1 MNYNYLILLILLIF
15 LLINF
20 NKPILEKFTINK
32 KNMLIIGATS
42 EIAEVIMESSNQ
54 KFDFYLVGRNLDKL
68 NQLKLKY
75 KNVNTQQVDFS
86 NKESIET
93 YFNNNKIYFDMIYNN
108 YYDSNNIKDIH
119 HQMKTNVSNNIYF
132 LEKLI
137 PFLNK
142 ESKLV
147 NISSGA
153 SDIIDFENDILIYY
167 SLIKHMI
174 EKYTKILSKKYYS
187 NKIGVTCLKINDSY
201 DTQLTRKMNKDYNF
215 KMELKDVKILNSC
228 FTYLNNISWN
238 EVTGKILKSNQV
250 INNSYFKA
258 LDLTFSKSDIE
269 STYDQINKSKRY
281 IGENP
286 VKMSS
291 QVKKFIKNFDIN
303 LEKYSSESGKL
314 KKQLAINH
322 TVQEN
327 QIFFYNGTTE
337 YVNTLIKFF
346 VKSNHNI
353 ITSPNWTGTFTSAY
367 NNDIEM
373 KDITEIKKGNYLVNN
388 YDLILKSIDSL
399 TRMIYFIAP
408 IIKEEFYIFIS
419 KIPDNLIVIID
430 YCYFGFYPESDDYLK
445 VNEINFNNKK
455 IISLFTFS
463 KFYSIPQL
471 QLGYSISSPEMKLL
485 LEKNSFYSLSILKEE
500 LALVALND
508 TARNNNS
515 RDYFVN
521 KRKEITLFLS
531 NKKIEFFFDKLQ
543 YLFLKLE
550 DDQKINFDKHQDQY
564 FIFNLHDYTGI
575 PLVKFEEF
583 KIYL

>member
-1 MNYNYLILLILLIF
+1 MNYNYLILFILLIF

-32 KNMLIIGATS
+32 KNMLIMGATS
-42 EIAEVIMESSNQ
+42 EIAEVIMKYSNQ
-54 KFDFYLVGRNLDKL
+54 KFDFYLAGRNLEKL
-68 NQLKLKY
+68 NQLKSKY
-75 KNVNTQQVDFS
+75 KNVIIQQVDFS
-86 NKESIET
+86 NKESIEA
-93 YFNNNKIYFDMIYNN
+93 YFNDNKIKFDMVYNN
-108 YYDSNNIKDIH
+108 YYDSNYIDDIH
-119 HQMKTNVSNNIYF
+119 HQMKSNISNNIYF

-137 PFLNK
+137 PYLNK

-153 SDIIDFENDILIYY
+153 SDIVDFDNDILIYY

-187 NKIGVTCLKINDSY
+187 NKIGITCLKINDSY
-201 DTQLTRKMNKDYNF
+201 NTQLTRKMKKNYNF
-215 KMELKDVKILNSC
+215 KMELKDVENLSSC
-228 FTYLNNISWN
+228 FSFLNNISWN
-238 EVTGKILKSNQV
+238 EVTGKIIKSNQV
-250 INNSYFKA
+250 IDNSYFKT
-258 LDLTFSKSDIE
+258 LDLTFSKSDID
-269 STYDQINKSKRY
+269 SAYDKINKSKRY

-291 QVKKFIKNFDIN
+291 QVKNFIKNFDIN
-303 LEKYSSESGKL
+303 LEKYSSKGVEL
-314 KKQLAINH
+314 RNQLANH
-322 TVQEN
+322 HSVQEN

-346 VKSNHNI
+346 VKSSHNI
-353 ITSPNWTGTFTSAY
+353 ITSPNWTGTDLSAH
-367 NNDIEM
+367 NNDIEI

-408 IIKEEFYIFIS
+408 IIKEDFYKFIS
-419 KIPDNLIVIID
+419 KIPDNLIIIID
-430 YCYFGFYPESDDYLK
+430 YCYFGFYPENNMYLN
-445 VNEINFNNKK
+445 VDEINFSTKK
-455 IISLFTFS
+455 IITLFTFS

-485 LEKNSFYSLSILKEE
+485 LEKNSFYSISILKEK

-508 TARNNNS
+508 TVRNNTS
-515 RDYFVN
+515 RDYFIN
-521 KRKEITLFLS
+521 KRKEITQFLS
-531 NKKIEFFFDKLQ
+531 NKNIDFFFDKLQ

-550 DDQKINFDKHQDQY
+550 DEQKVKFAKYQDEY
-564 FIFNLHDYTGI
+564 FIFELNDYIGI
-575 PLVKFEEF
+575 PLVKFDQF
-583 KIYL
+583 KTYL